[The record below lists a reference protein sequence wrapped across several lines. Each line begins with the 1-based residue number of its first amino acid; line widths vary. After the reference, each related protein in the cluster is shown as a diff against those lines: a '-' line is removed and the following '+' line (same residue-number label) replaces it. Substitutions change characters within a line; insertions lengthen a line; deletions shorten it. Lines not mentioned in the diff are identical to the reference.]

1 MSWKPH
7 DAVLYARQHAYA
19 HSTHHCARAVADAI
33 RARGIRVEGADAKN
47 FWRSL
52 ENAGFTKVSGTLIE
66 GDVAV
71 IDALPGHNQ
80 YGHACIY
87 DGSGTWYSDFIQ
99 RSMYPGASYRAIQP
113 AVTFYRHY

>member
-1 MSWKPH
+1 METTRRRFICAP
-7 DAVLYARQHAYA
+7 AAYA

-33 RARGIRVEGADAKN
+33 RAGGIRIEGADAKN

-80 YGHACIY
+80 YGHAAFMMVQERGIQILSSAACIPVRV
-87 DGSGTWYSDFIQ
+87 TEPYSQ
-99 RSMYPGASYRAIQP
+99 Q
-113 AVTFYRHY
+113 